1 MRVRKSVRVLAL
13 LLCLS
18 LMTVP
23 VKVSAYYDDYVEMPT
38 LEYYNNGDN
47 NGDLKKVTFDGDLIR
62 YNSRGGHIVI
72 MTNRLRS
79 VVEGTAH
86 GDFTDYGF
94 YGRAFENFTAVK
106 KNEELHKTFGIVAYT
121 ELLLPMQ
128 SSISISLQEGVI
140 SKRKPGVY
148 YMYLW
153 TQYNGH
159 CYPDQLLAKITV
171 TDTDITVDPATS
183 INACNDERYF
193 YIAPPAHMTRDT
205 SSGAELQE
213 GVVIGSDIVSVIY
226 TANEGYYFPENYTSL
241 APDGITVTWN
251 SEKQITV
258 SGKLTTDTK
267 LTLKEPTEKTAT
279 YTVTVTPADHMTR
292 KTNSGEAIQSGLTGV
307 MKDVVYTA
315 EDGYYF
321 PDGYSVQGKNG
332 ITVTRND
339 DSQITVSGTPTANT
353 VIQLTAPTA
362 KSATY
367 TVTVTPAEHMTRKTD
382 SGLETQNGLTG
393 AMTNVVYTAEAGYY
407 FPESYSVEALNG
419 ITVTRNNDSEI
430 TVSGTPT
437 ANTEIKLMA
446 PTEKTPTPP
455 STEPAPATPTPAPAT
470 PAPATPTPVPATQ
483 TPASSNNDSN
493 NDSDNSSD
501 SQVSQ
506 VTVTPAP
513 TPEAIT
519 YTVQKGDSL
528 WKIARRNGC
537 SLQAL
542 MEANKELLKNS
553 DRIYPNQK
561 LIIPTSD
568 ATPNVPLW
576 QQLAALPNSGA
587 YRTYKVQKGDSLWK
601 IAHENGC
608 SLEELIIL
616 NNISADRVKLI
627 YPGWELLI
635 PEK

>member
-38 LEYYNNGDN
+38 LEYYNNGD
-47 NGDLKKVTFDGDLIR
+47 LKNVTFDGDLIR

-79 VVEGTAH
+79 VVEGTEF

-94 YGRAFENFTAVK
+94 YGRDFEDFEAVK
-106 KNEELHKTFGIVAYT
+106 KNEAQNTFGIVAST
-121 ELLLPMQ
+121 ELLPTNQ

-140 SKRKPGVY
+140 SESKPGVY

-159 CYPDQLLAKITV
+159 CYPDQLLARITV

-183 INACNDERYF
+183 RNACNDARYF
-193 YIAPPAHMTRDT
+193 YIVPPAHMTRDPQ
-205 SSGAELQE
+205 SGAELQE
-213 GVVIGSDIVSVIY
+213 DVVKGSAIDSVIY
-226 TANEGYYFPENYTSL
+226 TANEGYYFPENYTSM
-241 APDGITVTWN
+241 AVNGITVTWDN
-251 SEKQITV
+251 ENQITV

-292 KTNSGEAIQSGLTGV
+292 KTDSGLETQSGLTGV

-321 PDGYSVQGKNG
+321 P
-332 ITVTRND
+332 
-339 DSQITVSGTPTANT
+339 
-353 VIQLTAPTA
+353 
-362 KSATY
+362 
-367 TVTVTPAEHMTRKTD
+367 
-382 SGLETQNGLTG
+382 
-393 AMTNVVYTAEAGYY
+393 
-407 FPESYSVEALNG
+407 ESYSVAALNG

-437 ANTEIKLMA
+437 ANTEIKLSA
-446 PTEKTPTPP
+446 PTEKTTTPP
-455 STEPAPATPTPAPAT
+455 STEPTS
-470 PAPATPTPVPATQ
+470 APATPTPVPATP
-483 TPASSNNDSN
+483 TPALSNNNSN

-506 VTVTPAP
+506 ATATPAP

-537 SLQAL
+537 SLQTL

-576 QQLAALPNSGA
+576 QQPAALPNSGA

-608 SLEELIIL
+608 SLEELVIL